1 MADGKL
7 IDLYTDGRRVND
19 AANPRE
25 AAVFS
30 LVSCYDGDF
39 ELAARL
45 LPKAAGDTVLGVL
58 AILSYFGC
66 ASDDETLKEAL
77 SQLVLR
83 YPVRDTTVPKID
95 EPLRNNYLIGQ
106 SGSPLKFEKGEIVPL
121 DALIYKIV
129 AVDAAVRMGVYLKYA
144 DSIGGAV
151 AFEELRKKLVS
162 EFYDKKTGL
171 YRAVRT
177 DGGFSPFLNV
187 VSLLPLYAGASKD
200 KRKVWS
206 VLRLYLDKEKFCAK
220 NGITVLPKDSP
231 FYGREFIDYNGAECE
246 KFESF
251 SGGVYPEFSLLAY
264 FGLIRTG
271 ADTEASELAVKME
284 NAFETECKN
293 DVLPRFYLPDGR
305 YKSYDGENYCEALL
319 MPIAARYDRCGAE
332 LFSARKELRFS
343 TALWKSGDSQAVY
356 FDGERIRFAMEGAS
370 LKAYKDGEA
379 VISADVP
386 SKGALYI
393 RKLRKEEEG
402 LSFIADSPADGVKVT
417 FSAKLFGGS
426 GGNVTVILKEGKS
439 VAVVDF
445 GNRTFQTRR
454 FNGRG

>member
-1 MADGKL
+1 MKDGKI
-7 IDLYTDGRRVND
+7 IDLYTDGRRVSD
-19 AANPRE
+19 AVSPRE

-30 LVSCYDGDF
+30 LVSCYDGDL

-45 LPKAAGDTVLGVL
+45 LPKAMSDPILGVL
-58 AILSYFGC
+58 AATTYFGC
-66 ASDDETLKEAL
+66 AADDETLKDAL
-77 SQLVLR
+77 GQLVMR
-83 YPVRDTTVPKID
+83 YPVKDTSVPKID

-106 SGSPLKFEKGEIVPL
+106 NGSPLKFEKGEIIPL

-129 AVDAAVRMGVYLKYA
+129 ALDAAVRFGVYFNYS

-151 AFEELRKKLVS
+151 AYEELRKKLVS
-162 EFYDKKTGL
+162 DFYDKKTGL
-171 YRAVRT
+171 FRAVRA

-187 VSLLPLYAGASKD
+187 VSLFPLYAGVSKD

-206 VLRLYLDKEKFCAK
+206 VLRLYLDTNKFCAK

-231 FYGREFIDYNGAECE
+231 YYGKEFIDYNGVECN

-251 SGGVYPEFSLLAY
+251 TGGVYPEFSLLAY

-271 ADTEASELAVKME
+271 ADYEASDLAAKME

-319 MPIAARYDRCGAE
+319 MPIAARYDRCGTE

-356 FDGERIRFAMEGAS
+356 FDGVRIRFSVEGS
-370 LKAYKDGEA
+370 TLKAYKEGEA

-386 SKGALYI
+386 SKGALYV
-393 RKLRKEEEG
+393 RKLRKEEDG
-402 LSFIADSPADGVKVT
+402 LSFIADSPADGVKIT
-417 FSAKLFGGS
+417 FSSKLFGDS
-426 GGNVTVILKEGKS
+426 GGNVTVRLREGKS
-439 VAVVDF
+439 AAVVDF
-445 GNRTFQTRR
+445 RNRTFQAKR